1 MAAATVQA
9 PSGRSP
15 LKLARP
21 LLSRLGGTPEKKER
35 SVHLRVLAFLGAAIA
50 LSALALFTGDYL
62 RAGLLLAATAG
73 GHLFSWRREGRV
85 SRLRELAMYI
95 AFGVALY
102 PLRGELLGLFT
113 WGTLLPL
120 ARFLATGVAISSFA
134 LRTRRILYN
143 NLELSL
149 VALLLVGEEALS
161 LTYLGFLLLF
171 AMIALLFLAISHL
184 PRDVESAAQM
194 ALPGTGP
201 LLGIGAAIAGVTA
214 AVTVATYIVLPQS
227 HAVTNAGPL
236 PSRVDLTSGWPT
248 PPTDLSPGDWT
259 PWADFLPSRGEEL
272 RLGPRDDG
280 DAFDLAKYTDLGYTG
295 SGGGDVVMHVRSPL
309 ASFWRGFTLDGYDG
323 HGWVSATSAV
333 RLAVDP
339 SGRLMF
345 LEAPSAMRRDRA
357 YVQSYFLKVSQ
368 PNALFTAYNPG
379 WIALGAGGSTGRL
392 QLAQGNLEYLR
403 QLDSYRVLSPVPRLS
418 PVSLRGDVV
427 DTSDGAFLTQ
437 PRVPER
443 VRLLTEQII
452 EGAVTDYDKAARIE
466 RFLLE
471 SYPYDLTV
479 SPYRE
484 DEDSVDRFL
493 FVDQAGYC
501 SQFATA
507 MAVMGRLA
515 GLPTRV
521 AVGYLPGKY
530 NSLTGTHAVW
540 VQDAHAWVEVR
551 FKRFGWVPFDPTPH
565 PDSPWALGKGSSSL
579 ARGIQQT
586 LRSAIGGFTI
596 DAPSA
601 AAATLGSV
609 LGGLPNVAAVALMIG
624 VVIGLLL
631 LPLRWLRGRVGG
643 SGRDGTPAYSAIPGR
658 GREEMR
664 RGIGSS

>member
-1 MAAATVQA
+1 M
-9 PSGRSP
+9 P
-15 LKLARP
+15 
-21 LLSRLGGTPEKKER
+21 
-35 SVHLRVLAFLGAAIA
+35 
-50 LSALALFTGDYL
+50 
-62 RAGLLLAATAG
+62 
-73 GHLFSWRREGRV
+73 
-85 SRLRELAMYI
+85 
-95 AFGVALY
+95 
-102 PLRGELLGLFT
+102 
-113 WGTLLPL
+113 
-120 ARFLATGVAISSFA
+120 
-134 LRTRRILYN
+134 
-143 NLELSL
+143 
-149 VALLLVGEEALS
+149 
-161 LTYLGFLLLF
+161 
-171 AMIALLFLAISHL
+171 
-184 PRDVESAAQM
+184 
-194 ALPGTGP
+194 
-201 LLGIGAAIAGVTA
+201 
-214 AVTVATYIVLPQS
+214 
-227 HAVTNAGPL
+227 
-236 PSRVDLTSGWPT
+236 
-248 PPTDLSPGDWT
+248 
-259 PWADFLPSRGEEL
+259 
-272 RLGPRDDG
+272 
-280 DAFDLAKYTDLGYTG
+280 
-295 SGGGDVVMHVRSPL
+295 
-309 ASFWRGFTLDGYDG
+309 
-323 HGWVSATSAV
+323 
-333 RLAVDP
+333 
-339 SGRLMF
+339 
-345 LEAPSAMRRDRA
+345 
-357 YVQSYFLKVSQ
+357 Q

-443 VRLLTEQII
+443 VRLLTEEII

-530 NSLTGTHAVW
+530 NSLTGTHAVR

-609 LGGLPNVAAVALMIG
+609 LGGLPTVAAVALMIG

-643 SGRDGTPAYSAIPGR
+643 SGGYGTPAYSALPGH
-658 GREEMR
+658 GREEMRRVYQEGLRLLRKHGLPSRQAHQGVQEYLAAVSTTSPKLGEALRRLTGWTAAAAYNPAVFSEKAPEEARLLLKEMR

>member
-1 MAAATVQA
+1 M
-9 PSGRSP
+9 
-15 LKLARP
+15 
-21 LLSRLGGTPEKKER
+21 
-35 SVHLRVLAFLGAAIA
+35 HLRVLAFLGAAIA

-113 WGTLLPL
+113 GGTLLPL

-184 PRDVESAAQM
+184 PRDVESAAQV

-272 RLGPRDDG
+272 RLGPGDDG

-357 YVQSYFLKVSQ
+357 YVQSYFLKVPQ

-530 NSLTGTHAVW
+530 NSLTGTHAVR

-643 SGRDGTPAYSAIPGR
+643 SGRDGTPAYSALPGR